1 VSLYNVSPI
10 RYNFIYNKL
19 TKEEQM
25 SYAYNTRTNTKS
37 KWDTIQ
43 EDVAD
48 QYAYLDDEVD
58 VEDEELEDVELTDEQ
73 VDALLAEMAEVA

>member
-1 VSLYNVSPI
+1 
-10 RYNFIYNKL
+10 
-19 TKEEQM
+19 M
-25 SYAYNTRTNTKS
+25 SYAYNTRTNSIS

-48 QYAYLDDEVD
+48 QYAYLDEEVD
-58 VEDEELEDVELTDEQ
+58 VEDEELEDELTDEQ

>member
-1 VSLYNVSPI
+1 
-10 RYNFIYNKL
+10 
-19 TKEEQM
+19 M

-48 QYAYLDDEVD
+48 AYAYLDEEVD

>member
-1 VSLYNVSPI
+1 
-10 RYNFIYNKL
+10 
-19 TKEEQM
+19 M
-25 SYAYNTRTNTKS
+25 SYAYSTRTNSIS

-48 QYAYLDDEVD
+48 AYAYLDEEVD
-58 VEDEELEDVELTDEQ
+58 VEDDDLEDELTDEQ

>member
-1 VSLYNVSPI
+1 
-10 RYNFIYNKL
+10 
-19 TKEEQM
+19 M

-48 QYAYLDDEVD
+48 AYAYLDEDVD
-58 VEDEELEDVELTDEQ
+58 VEDEELEDELTDEQ

>member
-1 VSLYNVSPI
+1 
-10 RYNFIYNKL
+10 
-19 TKEEQM
+19 M
-25 SYAYNTRTNTKS
+25 SYAYNTRTNSLS

-48 QYAYLDDEVD
+48 AYTYLDEEVD
-58 VEDEELEDVELTDEQ
+58 VEDEELEDELTDEQ

>member
-1 VSLYNVSPI
+1 
-10 RYNFIYNKL
+10 
-19 TKEEQM
+19 M
-25 SYAYNTRTNTKS
+25 SYAYDTRTNTKS

-48 QYAYLDDEVD
+48 AYAYLDEDVD
-58 VEDEELEDVELTDEQ
+58 VEDEELEDELTDEQ

>member
-1 VSLYNVSPI
+1 
-10 RYNFIYNKL
+10 
-19 TKEEQM
+19 M
-25 SYAYNTRTNTKS
+25 SYAYDTRTNSIS

-48 QYAYLDDEVD
+48 QYAYLDEELD
-58 VEDEELEDVELTDEQ
+58 VEDEDLEDVELTDEQ

>member
-1 VSLYNVSPI
+1 
-10 RYNFIYNKL
+10 
-19 TKEEQM
+19 M

-48 QYAYLDDEVD
+48 AYAYLDEEVEQDED
-58 VEDEELEDVELTDEQ
+58 ELEDELTDEQ
-73 VDALLAEMAEVA
+73 VDALLAEMSEVA

>member
-1 VSLYNVSPI
+1 
-10 RYNFIYNKL
+10 
-19 TKEEQM
+19 M
-25 SYAYNTRTNTKS
+25 SYAYDTRTNTKS

-48 QYAYLDDEVD
+48 AYAYLDEDVD
-58 VEDEELEDVELTDEQ
+58 VEDEDLEDELTDEQ

>member
-1 VSLYNVSPI
+1 
-10 RYNFIYNKL
+10 
-19 TKEEQM
+19 M
-25 SYAYNTRTNTKS
+25 SYAYNTRTNSIS

-48 QYAYLDDEVD
+48 AYAYLDEEVD
-58 VEDEELEDVELTDEQ
+58 VEDEELEDELTDEQ

>member
-1 VSLYNVSPI
+1 
-10 RYNFIYNKL
+10 
-19 TKEEQM
+19 M
-25 SYAYNTRTNTKS
+25 SYAYSTRTNSIS

-48 QYAYLDDEVD
+48 AYAYLDEEVD
-58 VEDEELEDVELTDEQ
+58 VEDEDLEDELTDEQ

>member
-10 RYNFIYNKL
+10 GYNSNYKKL
-19 TKEEQM
+19 TKEEKM
-25 SYAYNTRTNTKS
+25 SYAYSYATNSINKYES
-37 KWDTIQ
+37 IQ
-43 EDVAD
+43 SDIAD
-48 QYAYLDDEVD
+48 AYAYLDEEVD

>member
-1 VSLYNVSPI
+1 
-10 RYNFIYNKL
+10 
-19 TKEEQM
+19 M

-48 QYAYLDDEVD
+48 QYTYLDEEVD
-58 VEDEELEDVELTDEQ
+58 VEDEDLEDVELTDEQ
-73 VDALLAEMAEVA
+73 VDALLADMEWVA